1 MPPVRVL
8 EVRSVHDGLGV
19 RFPAPYRAVHRCG
32 ESDSDDNGGVDKPTT
47 RREFVKIGVAATA
60 LSLCG
65 GCALF
70 VTKRRPDL
78 ILRPEAGEIRFDE
91 AKLEP
96 AGSLVVAVEGQKD
109 KLLVFRLP
117 GGDVAAVTT
126 KCTHKGCDVGYSEE
140 KNRIVCPCH
149 GSEYDT
155 KGSNL
160 EGPAKRPLRAYAVRI
175 DRSSVVVRVS

>member
-1 MPPVRVL
+1 M
-8 EVRSVHDGLGV
+8 DQ
-19 RFPAPYRAVHRCG
+19 
-32 ESDSDDNGGVDKPTT
+32 PTT
-47 RREFVKIGVAATA
+47 RREFVKAGVAATA

-65 GCALF
+65 GCAVLG
-70 VTKRRPDL
+70 TTRHPDL
-78 ILRPEAGEIRFDE
+78 TLRPEAGEIRFDE

-96 AGSLVVAVEGQKD
+96 AGSLVIAVEGHD
-109 KLLVFRLP
+109 NKLLVFRLP
-117 GGDVAAVTT
+117 DGDVAAVTT
-126 KCTHKGCDVGYSEE
+126 KCTHRGCDVGYSEE

-160 EGPAKRPLRAYAVRI
+160 KGPAKRPLRAYAVRT